1 MKIAAGWL
9 VSAVVIALAVCGALL
24 YSLGVVHG
32 ESAEKGKAVKAD
44 QARLEAAFEQGQALG
59 TVRDR
64 VVTEYV
70 EKVVTVYKQ
79 GATIIKEIP
88 VYVSKA
94 ADAACAVPAGF
105 VRVHDAS
112 AANLPVSGGPR
123 VTDDGPSE
131 IALSAVA
138 ETVAGN
144 YTDCHANAEQLKAL
158 QKWARDSHGVTNGSR
173 AGE

>member
-1 MKIAAGWL
+1 MKSIGGWL
-9 VSAVVIALAVCGALL
+9 VAAVVIVFVACGVLL
-24 YSLGVVHG
+24 YSLGVEHG
-32 ESAEKGKAVKAD
+32 ESAEKDKAVKAD
-44 QARLEAAFEQGQALG
+44 NARLQAAFEQGQALG

-94 ADAACAVPAGF
+94 ADAACTVSAGF

-112 AANLPVSGGPR
+112 AENLPVSGGPR
-123 VTDDGPSE
+123 VTDDGPSGV
-131 IALSAVA
+131 ALS
-138 ETVAGN
+138 TVAGIVADN
-144 YTDCHANAEQLKAL
+144 YTNCHANAEQLKAL
-158 QKWARDSHGVTNGSR
+158 QKWARDSHALTNGG
-173 AGE
+173 APW